1 MSARVVGILTVILL
15 CPSAGAAQGDKKAE
29 LLAKA
34 TLYVAQFVD
43 QFSNVVAEETLV
55 QETTVPRRK
64 RTMRSDYL
72 LVRYPGDI
80 QWQSFRDVAEVDG
93 KPVRDQQERLTKL
106 FLEPS
111 SNALR
116 RARDLQDA
124 GSRYN
129 LLNIGTLNNP
139 LLVMAFL
146 QEGYRERFRFN
157 LAGLDKKLGPTVRT
171 VQFQEFKIPSL
182 IKGNGNQD
190 ILSQGLVWIEEDTG
204 RVVKTELRDRPRGGG
219 DHRHDTLQVRRRARH
234 QCAGRN
240 AGLVS
245 GRHGRD
251 SRRGHLRTVSPIPG
265 EDRRSTEIST
275 TFKV

>member
-1 MSARVVGILTVILL
+1 MSARGLVVGILAVILL
-15 CPSAGAAQGDKKAE
+15 CPSAGAGQGDKKAE
-29 LLAKA
+29 LLGKA
-34 TLYVAQFVD
+34 TLYVSQFVD

-64 RTMRSDYL
+64 RTMKSDYL
-72 LVRYPGDI
+72 LVRYPGDV

-111 SNALR
+111 SSALR

-139 LLVMAFL
+139 LLVIAFL

-171 VQFQEFKIPSL
+171 MQFQEWKIPTL
-182 IKGNGNQD
+182 IKGNSNQD
-190 ILSQGLVWIEEDTG
+190 ILSGGLVWIDEDTG
-204 RVVKTELRDRPRGGG
+204 RVVKTELKIGRGAAAITVTTLYKFDDELGINVPVEMRDWYPDGTGEIRGVATYG
-219 DHRHDTLQVRRRARH
+219 RFRRFQVKTDEA
-234 QCAGRN
+234 
-240 AGLVS
+240 L
-245 GRHGRD
+245 
-251 SRRGHLRTVSPIPG
+251 
-265 EDRRSTEIST
+265 
-275 TFKV
+275 K

>member
-1 MSARVVGILTVILL
+1 MSARTVVVGILAAILL
-15 CPSAGAAQGDKKAE
+15 CPSAGAGQDKKDE

-64 RTMRSDYL
+64 RTMKSDYL
-72 LVRYPGDI
+72 LVRYPGDP

-116 RARDLQDA
+116 RARELQEA
-124 GSRYN
+124 GARYN

-146 QEGYRERFRFN
+146 QEGYRDRFRFN
-157 LAGLDKKLGPTVRT
+157 LAGLEKKLGPTVRT
-171 VQFQEFKIPSL
+171 MQFQEFKIPSL
-182 IKGNGNQD
+182 IKGNSNQD

-204 RVVKTELRDRPRGGG
+204 RVVKTELKIGRGAAAITVTTLYKFDDELGIHVPVEMRDWYPDGTGEIRGVATYG
-219 DHRHDTLQVRRRARH
+219 RFRRFQVK
-234 QCAGRN
+234 
-240 AGLVS
+240 
-245 GRHGRD
+245 
-251 SRRGHLRTVSPIPG
+251 T
-265 EDRRSTEIST
+265 TEEV
-275 TFKV
+275 K